1 MNAVTDIT
9 QSRITRRFAKL
20 KAEKRAGFVAFVTAN
35 DPNPETFR
43 EIFHGL
49 PKAGADVI
57 EVGMPF
63 SDPMA
68 DGPSIQAS
76 SQRSLKFNTSLKDV
90 LAAVRD
96 FRKLDQDTPIV
107 LMGYYNPI
115 YVMGPAKFAEQAA
128 AAGADGVIVVDLPPE
143 EAEEL
148 DVHLRANRLHF
159 IFLTAPTSSDER
171 LPAIIAR
178 ASGFLYYVAVAGIT
192 GTKSAEEFAV
202 KDAVARLRRHTSLP
216 IAVGFG
222 IRTPD
227 AARTIAH
234 HCEAAVVGSAIVDV
248 IAQGLNQDGKPAAGL
263 SQKVLGFAKSLADA
277 VHAAQH

>member
-1 MNAVTDIT
+1 MNAIADIT

-20 KAEKRAGFVAFVTAN
+20 KAEKRPGFVAFVTAN

-68 DGPSIQAS
+68 DGPSIQLS
-76 SQRSLKFNTSLKDV
+76 SQRALKFNTSLKDV
-90 LAAVRD
+90 FAAVRE
-96 FRKLDQDTPIV
+96 FRTVDPETPIV

-115 YVMGPAKFAEQAA
+115 YKMGPAKFAEQAA
-128 AAGADGVIVVDLPPE
+128 AAGADGVIIVDLPPE

-148 DVHLRANRLHF
+148 DVHLRAHRLHF
-159 IFLTAPTSSDER
+159 IFLTAPTSSDAR
-171 LPAIIAR
+171 LPTIISR

-192 GTKSAEEFAV
+192 GTKSAEEGAV
-202 KDAVARLRRHTSLP
+202 KDAVARLRRHTNLP

-222 IRTPD
+222 IRTAE
-227 AARTIAH
+227 AARIIAG
-234 HCEAAVVGSAIVDV
+234 HCDAAVVGSAIVDV
-248 IAQGLNQDGKPAAGL
+248 IAKGLNQDGKPAPGL
-263 SQKVLGFAKSLADA
+263 AQTVLQFAKTLADA
-277 VHAAQH
+277 VHGARS